1 MLIVII
7 LIYYNITEDMMQE
20 GHPGQPDQK
29 NRSGA
34 QYGDQIEG
42 YYIHVRK

>member
-1 MLIVII
+1 
-7 LIYYNITEDMMQE
+7 MMQE

-29 NRSGA
+29 NRSGD